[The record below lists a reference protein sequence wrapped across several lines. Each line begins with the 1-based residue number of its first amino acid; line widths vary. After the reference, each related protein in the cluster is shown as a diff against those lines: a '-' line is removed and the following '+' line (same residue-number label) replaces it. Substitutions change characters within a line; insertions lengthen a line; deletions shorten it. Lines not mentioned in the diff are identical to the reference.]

1 MPLESCVVPFH
12 YYNAYYYISTQTE
25 EAAAGVEQLVFAFCV
40 LVDVRSL
47 L

>member
-12 YYNAYYYISTQTE
+12 YYNAYYISTQTE

-40 LVDVRSL
+40 LVDLRSL